1 MVEHWSLLRR
11 GHHARLLG
19 AIKSAYINYYGG
31 EAHGLPKTSMKLLAG
46 KASCCV
52 RTMPCSFAAFSTS
65 LTSFSP
71 HFGAFAARSSRS
83 KASLDGAV

>member
-52 RTMPCSFAAFSTS
+52 RTMPC
-65 LTSFSP
+65 
-71 HFGAFAARSSRS
+71 
-83 KASLDGAV
+83 